1 MDTGSVWARVAYG
14 AKTSAATAIDK
25 RPFFNALP
33 PKRSFRSLKVL
44 GLTSATPRS
53 SRALPTAL
61 QGRAPLNRQYRRVRF
76 PTSAFVVG
84 LTLALATFSSTVEN
98 AGAMSPGCSPS
109 TTKICGTFTAYP
121 VALGAPHGI
130 VFNPRGKIT
139 GLWFT
144 NRTTDDTSGIVN
156 FLPAT
161 GKVKQYPTSTS
172 GSEPGSI
179 NYAPDYSLWF
189 TESKANK
196 VGTIGATRVIN
207 DFDIPTPQSGP
218 FDITRGPNGNM
229 WFTEMA
235 AGKIGTV
242 APNGAIKEYVVGAGT
257 QPVDIITGSDGA
269 LWFTEAGV
277 KRIGRL
283 TTAGAL
289 RQFHAGS
296 QRLSGGLT
304 VATDNALWF
313 GQESQVGRMATSG
326 KLTEF
331 DLPSGTYMTGAVF
344 GGKGGGVLIG
354 IIKRN
359 GQGALVSVD
368 PRGQTR
374 EYDLPQKYLLP
385 IEMAQTADGSYWMSV
400 ESFKKGVSVS
410 TIYNLR

>member
-1 MDTGSVWARVAYG
+1 M
-14 AKTSAATAIDK
+14 
-25 RPFFNALP
+25 
-33 PKRSFRSLKVL
+33 
-44 GLTSATPRS
+44 
-53 SRALPTAL
+53 

-76 PTSAFVVG
+76 PTFAFVVG
-84 LTLALATFSSTVEN
+84 LTLALATLRSTVEE
-98 AGAMSPGCSPS
+98 AGAVQPGCTPS
-109 TTKICGTFTAYP
+109 TTTICGIFTAYP
-121 VALGAPHGI
+121 VAQRVPHGI
-130 VFNPRGKIT
+130 VFNPHGRIT

-144 NRTTDDTSGIVN
+144 NRTTNDTSGIVN
-156 FLPAT
+156 FLPKT
-161 GKVKQYPTSTS
+161 GRAKQYRTATT

-189 TESKANK
+189 TESRANQ
-196 VGTIGATRVIN
+196 VATIGSARVIT
-207 DFDIPTPQSGP
+207 DFDIPTRHSGP

-229 WFTEMA
+229 WFTEMT

-242 APNGAIKEYVVGAGT
+242 APSGAIKEYAVGADT
-257 QPVDIITGSDGA
+257 QPVDIITGPDRA

-283 TTAGAL
+283 TIGGGL

-313 GQESQVGRMATSG
+313 GQESQVGRMTTSG

-331 DLPSGTYMTGAVF
+331 DLPSGTFMTGAVF

-354 IIKRN
+354 AIKRN
-359 GQGALVSVD
+359 GQGALVRVS
-368 PRGQTR
+368 PTGSMR

-385 IEMAQTADGSYWMSV
+385 IEMAQTADGAYWMSV
-400 ESFKKGVSVS
+400 LSIKKGVSVS
-410 TIYNLR
+410 TLYNLR

>member
-1 MDTGSVWARVAYG
+1 
-14 AKTSAATAIDK
+14 
-25 RPFFNALP
+25 
-33 PKRSFRSLKVL
+33 
-44 GLTSATPRS
+44 
-53 SRALPTAL
+53 
-61 QGRAPLNRQYRRVRF
+61 VRF

-84 LTLALATFSSTVEN
+84 LTLALATLRSTAE
-98 AGAMSPGCSPS
+98 GAAAVQPGCTPS
-109 TTKICGTFTAYP
+109 TTTICGIFTAYP
-121 VALGAPHGI
+121 VAQRVPHGI
-130 VFNPRGKIT
+130 VFNPHGKIT

-156 FLPAT
+156 FLPRA
-161 GKVKQYPTSTS
+161 GKAKQYRTAAT

-189 TESKANK
+189 TESGANK
-196 VGTIGATRVIN
+196 VATIGSARVIT
-207 DFDIPTPQSGP
+207 DFDIPTPHSGP

-229 WFTEMA
+229 WFTEMT

-242 APNGAIKEYVVGAGT
+242 APSGAIKEYAVGAGT
-257 QPVDIITGSDGA
+257 QPVDIITGPDRA

-283 TTAGAL
+283 TTRGGL

-313 GQESQVGRMATSG
+313 GQESQVGRMTTSG

-331 DLPSGTYMTGAVF
+331 DLPSGTYVTGAVF

-359 GQGALVSVD
+359 GQGALVSVS
-368 PRGQTR
+368 PTGPMR
-374 EYDLPQKYLLP
+374 EYDLPQRYLLP
-385 IEMAQTADGSYWMSV
+385 IEMAQTADGAYWMSV
-400 ESFKKGVSVS
+400 LSIKKGASVS
-410 TIYNLR
+410 TLYNLR